1 MSAADESVEVLDGEG
16 RSVAVVTRGELR
28 RGNLRHRAVYVLVV
42 DLGGD
47 SHPAPLRRRRL
58 LVHRR
63 AAWKD
68 VYPGRWDVAFGGV
81 VQAGES
87 ADETAR
93 RELAE
98 EAGIDAA
105 LRWLGGGR
113 YEDTR
118 ARVFGDVYLAESEG
132 PFTFSDGE
140 VVETEW
146 VELGGLRDWLA
157 RHEVCD
163 DSVALSLPLLEAR
176 AGARGAGGSP

>member
-42 DLGGD
+42 DPGRL
-47 SHPAPLRRRRL
+47 RL

-68 VYPGRWDVAFGGV
+68 VYRGRWDVAFGGV
-81 VQAGES
+81 VRAGEG

-98 EAGIDAA
+98 EAGIDVA

-113 YEDTR
+113 YEDAR
-118 ARVFGDVYLAESEG
+118 ARVLGDVYLAESDG
-132 PFTFSDGE
+132 PFRFSDGE
-140 VVETEW
+140 VVETAW
-146 VELGGLRDWLA
+146 VELGELRDWLA

-163 DSVALSLPLLEAR
+163 DSVALSLPLLEAQ
-176 AGARGAGGSP
+176 ADEAGAGGAA

>member
-1 MSAADESVEVLDGEG
+1 MQVLDGEG
-16 RSVAVVTRGELR
+16 RAVAVVTRGDLR

-42 DLGGD
+42 D
-47 SHPAPLRRRRL
+47 RNRRL

-81 VQAGES
+81 VQAGEHP
-87 ADETAR
+87 DGTAR

-98 EAGIDAA
+98 EAGVDVP
-105 LRWLGGGR
+105 LRRLGGGR
-113 YEDTR
+113 YEDPR
-118 ARVFGDVYLAESEG
+118 ARVVGDVYLAETDG

-140 VVETEW
+140 VVETAW
-146 VELGGLRDWLA
+146 VELAEVRDWIA

-163 DSVALSLPLLEAR
+163 DSVALGLPLLESDAR
-176 AGARGAGGSP
+176 PGEAP

>member
-1 MSAADESVEVLDGEG
+1 MRSMSAADESVEVLDGEG

-28 RGNLRHRAVYVLVV
+28 RGNLRHRAVYVLVL
-42 DLGGD
+42 DSGG
-47 SHPAPLRRRRL
+47 RL

-81 VQAGES
+81 VRAGEG
-87 ADETAR
+87 AGETAR

-98 EAGIDAA
+98 EAGIDVP

-113 YEDTR
+113 YEDAR
-118 ARVFGDVYLAESEG
+118 ARVLGDVYLAESDG
-132 PFTFSDGE
+132 PFTFADGE
-140 VVETEW
+140 VVETAW
-146 VELGGLRDWLA
+146 VELSGLRDWLA

-163 DSVALSLPLLEAR
+163 DSVALSLPLLEA
-176 AGARGAGGSP
+176 GGGGVR

>member
-16 RSVAVVTRGELR
+16 RAVAVVTRGELR
-28 RGNLRHRAVYVLVV
+28 RGNLRHRAVYALVV
-42 DLGGD
+42 DTG
-47 SHPAPLRRRRL
+47 RRRL

-81 VQAGES
+81 VRAGER
-87 ADETAR
+87 AAETAR

-98 EAGIDAA
+98 EAGIDVP
-105 LRWLGGGR
+105 LRWLGAGR
-113 YEDTR
+113 YEDAR
-118 ARVFGDVYLAESEG
+118 ARVLGEVYLAESDG

-140 VVETEW
+140 VVETAW
-146 VELGGLRDWLA
+146 VELAGLGDWLA

-163 DSVALSLPLLEAR
+163 DSVALSLPLLEAQ
-176 AGARGAGGSP
+176 AGGGGAP